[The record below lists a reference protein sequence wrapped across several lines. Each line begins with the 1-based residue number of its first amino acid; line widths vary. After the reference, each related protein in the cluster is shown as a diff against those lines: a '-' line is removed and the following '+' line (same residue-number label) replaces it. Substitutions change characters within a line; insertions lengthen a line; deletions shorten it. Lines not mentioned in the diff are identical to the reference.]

1 MNGFGTI
8 LKRYL
13 EYNKITQTNFASRLG
28 ISTKHMNEIINGNTN
43 VSPELMIAISLLTDI
58 DIKVIMLSE
67 QRKEMHNYLY
77 NRFKTEKE
85 IKKFLDS
92 FYINEMDKKNWL
104 ILRNKDSLEQNA
116 IDLLK
121 FMKIRNFDIYEKYFN
136 SKIMYKKKDDANQK
150 KIFLW
155 INRCDN
161 LTNGVEVPPYL
172 SSKLDELFTEIKIES
187 NKSFNKD
194 KLIQILN
201 KYGIILCINDALDGT
216 KVRGCSFVKG
226 KTPVIYLTTYFKE
239 KSSLYFTLYHEL
251 YHIKKDYNKLI
262 NKIYIDNEDDE
273 EKEADLFALNKM
285 IDINIWNEII
295 NNLSNVD
302 SLCKKYDIPK
312 CFVYTRLAYEK
323 IIKYNSKEYNDNIE
337 KIQLY

>member
-1 MNGFGTI
+1 MNGFGSI

-43 VSPELMIAISLLTDI
+43 VSPELMISISLLTDI

-67 QRKEMHNYLY
+67 QRKEIHNYLY
-77 NRFKTEKE
+77 SKFKTDKE
-85 IKKFLDS
+85 IKKFLNS
-92 FYINEMDKKNWL
+92 FYINEMDQKKWL
-104 ILRNKDSLEQNA
+104 VLRNKESLEQNA
-116 IDLLK
+116 IDLLQ
-121 FMKIRNFDIYEKYFN
+121 FMKLRNFDIYEKYFN
-136 SKIMYKKKDDANQK
+136 NVIMYKKKDDANQK

-161 LTNGVEVPPYL
+161 LIKDIEVCDY
-172 SSKLDELFTEIKIES
+172 SSNKLNELFSEIKNES
-187 NKSFNKD
+187 NRKFNKD
-194 KLIQILN
+194 NLIKIFN

-239 KSSLYFTLYHEL
+239 KSSFYFTLYHEL

-262 NKIYIDNEDDE
+262 NKVYVDVLEDE
-273 EKEADLFALNKM
+273 EKQADEFALNKM
-285 IDINIWNEII
+285 IDDNIWNEII
-295 NNLSNVD
+295 NNKLEIESICN
-302 SLCKKYDIPK
+302 KYRIPK

-337 KIQLY
+337 KIEI

>member
-1 MNGFGTI
+1 MNGFGSI

-67 QRKEMHNYLY
+67 QRKEMHRYLY
-77 NRFKTEKE
+77 SRFKNEKE
-85 IKKFLDS
+85 IKEFLNS
-92 FYINEMDKKNWL
+92 FYVNEMDKKKWL
-104 ILRNKDSLEQNA
+104 VLRNKDSLEQTA
-116 IDLLK
+116 IDLLN
-121 FMKIRNFDIYEKYFN
+121 FMKLRNFDIYEKYSDN
-136 SKIMYKKKDDANQK
+136 RIMYKKKDDANQK

-161 LTNGVEVPPYL
+161 LTTDLDVPEY
-172 SSKLDELFTEIKIES
+172 SSAKLNDLFEEIKKES
-187 NKSFNKD
+187 NKAFNKD
-194 KLIQILN
+194 NLIKIFH
-201 KYGIILCINDALDGT
+201 KYGIILCTNDALDGT

-226 KTPVIYLTTYFKE
+226 KTPLIYLTTYFKE

-262 NKIYIDNEDDE
+262 NKIYIDDDSED
-273 EKEADLFALNKM
+273 EADIFALDKM
-285 IDINIWNEII
+285 IDKNIWNEII
-295 NNLSNVD
+295 NDLSNIEF
-302 SLCKKYDIPK
+302 LCDKYNIPK

-323 IIKYNSKEYNDNIE
+323 KIKYNSKEYNDNVE
-337 KIQLY
+337 KIVL